1 MITMIINYY
10 DYCNNYCFRHDCY
23 DYYYYYRHAYYDSY
37 YICNTYTS
45 VGSLHACRYLWAQ
58 WLRTYGCML
67 CSHPFVCPVAQ
78 IPPQLRSP
86 RSCGPAVPRSH
97 GPAAMADRE
106 VAWRALEAL
115 FGSEV
120 RGPGS
125 RPYKFNVVRVC
136 GLSDRLTGSWGS
148 QRICRLQ
155 RHFFGSRSVRHSGSF
170 FQGPLPEF

>member
-1 MITMIINYY
+1 MIINYY

-97 GPAAMADRE
+97 GPAVPRSCGPRSCSPSVLLPWLIARWLG
-106 VAWRALEAL
+106 VLSRPCS
-115 FGSEV
+115 GPRSV
-120 RGPGS
+120 VQGRGPTS
-125 RPYKFNVVRVC
+125 
-136 GLSDRLTGSWGS
+136 STW
-148 QRICRLQ
+148 
-155 RHFFGSRSVRHSGSF
+155 SGSAVC
-170 FQGPLPEF
+170 QTG